1 MLGCDARRAALIASV
16 PVAAAFDRPGMGQLF
31 VVAALTGLVTV
42 VFQVAYL
49 CYVST
54 LLD

>member
-1 MLGCDARRAALIASV
+1 MLGCDVLRGALIASV
-16 PVAAAFDRPGMGQLF
+16 PVTATFNRPGMGQLF